1 MTNNSIRI
9 QELTATTQWIDAFPL
24 MSQLRTELHVD
35 EYLKLLNKMT
45 KEGYRLFSL
54 YKGNQMKSLIGLVIR
69 TNFYNKSHVYIY
81 DFVSNENER
90 SKGYGQQ
97 LLLYTHQWAKEQGVE
112 YIALESGIQRTEAHR
127 FYEEKMDYDKWCYSF
142 RKKLE

>member
-1 MTNNSIRI
+1 MTYNSLRI
-9 QELTATTQWIDAFPL
+9 KELIEATQWIDAFPL
-24 MSQLRTELHVD
+24 MSQLRTELQVD
-35 EYLKLLNKMT
+35 EYVKLLNKMT
-45 KEGYRLFSL
+45 KEGYRLFGL
-54 YKGNQMKSLIGLVIR
+54 LEGNQMKSLIGLAIR

-81 DFVSNENER
+81 DFVSDKTER

-97 LLLYTHQWAKEQGVE
+97 LLLYIHQWATEQGME